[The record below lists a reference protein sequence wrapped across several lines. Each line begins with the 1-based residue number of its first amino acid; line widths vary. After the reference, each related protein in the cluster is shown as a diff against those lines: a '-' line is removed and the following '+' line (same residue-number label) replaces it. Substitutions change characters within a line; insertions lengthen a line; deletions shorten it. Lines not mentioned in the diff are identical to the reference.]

1 MLAGAS
7 HEFENY
13 NSYLQTVLHE
23 VRAVSLK
30 LIGVMNCDSIR
41 VPVYDVNSPILAC
54 SLLSETTNMIQAEN
68 GDQRLAPGQEPPDNF
83 AGR

>member
-1 MLAGAS
+1 MLAGAF
-7 HEFENY
+7 HELENY

-41 VPVYDVNSPILAC
+41 VPVYDVDSPILAC
-54 SLLSETTNMIQAEN
+54 SLLSETTDMIQAEN
-68 GDQRLAPGQEPPDNF
+68 GDRRFVRGQELPKTSLE
-83 AGR
+83 